1 MGRDASAAEQTQR
14 DLGSAWEAALG
25 STALPLA
32 RNNGRP
38 RISFGAPLP
47 VGMAAHAELID
58 VVLTERWPIG
68 RLREAVEPV
77 VPPGWRLV
85 AAHDVWLAGPP
96 LAGRVVA
103 ADYLVRL
110 ADDVAGDLVG
120 RLADAAAALLAARRL
135 ERRRAKGGGLVTYDL
150 RPLLLDV
157 AVDGGPPTVV
167 RARTRIHP
175 ELGSGRPDEV
185 VAALGDFLG
194 ADVPVASIER
204 ERLWLADDLES
215 GVD

>member
-1 MGRDASAAEQTQR
+1 
-14 DLGSAWEAALG
+14 
-25 STALPLA
+25 
-32 RNNGRP
+32 
-38 RISFGAPLP
+38 
-47 VGMAAHAELID
+47 
-58 VVLTERWPIG
+58 
-68 RLREAVEPV
+68 
-77 VPPGWRLV
+77 
-85 AAHDVWLAGPP
+85 LAGPP
-96 LAGRVVA
+96 RAGRVVA
-103 ADYLVRL
+103 PDYLVRL
-110 ADDVAGDLVG
+110 ADDVEGDLVG